1 VISENRPASTWHRV
15 IPDHVEVERTLQGRR
30 VGLLAKA
37 DPALRRGLK
46 ESVTALSGEA
56 SGSSRL
62 EGRAK
67 ATAKE

>member
-1 VISENRPASTWHRV
+1 M
-15 IPDHVEVERTLQGRR
+15 

-56 SGSSRL
+56 TLRVECTSRFAL
-62 EGRAK
+62 
-67 ATAKE
+67 ATSTTAAGPR